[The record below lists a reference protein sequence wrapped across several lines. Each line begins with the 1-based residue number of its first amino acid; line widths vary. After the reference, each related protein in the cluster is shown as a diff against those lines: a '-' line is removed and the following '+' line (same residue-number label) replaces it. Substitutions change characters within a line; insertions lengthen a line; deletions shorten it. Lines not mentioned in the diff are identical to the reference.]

1 MYNLV
6 ETERICGFVGSRTRQ
21 DFSGPSQYHHF
32 LPDAL
37 TCLCSGTDN
46 KIEET

>member
-6 ETERICGFVGSRTRQ
+6 EIERTCGFVGSRTRQ

-37 TCLCSGTDN
+37 TCLCSGKGN
-46 KIEET
+46 KTEET

>member
-1 MYNLV
+1 MYNSV
-6 ETERICGFVGSRTRQ
+6 EIERTCGFVGSHTRQ

-37 TCLCSGTDN
+37 TCLCSGTFN